1 MSLITPMRP
10 NFIILDLMKDLLE
23 KSRAVRQ
30 APNER
35 CFHIFYQVLS
45 GLDKSSKGSMVQ
57 YILYCIT
64 LTSVYAFLVVF
75 S

>member
-1 MSLITPMRP
+1 
-10 NFIILDLMKDLLE
+10 MKDLLE

-45 GLDKSSKGSMVQ
+45 GLDKKSKG
-57 YILYCIT
+57 ILVHYVLYSIT
-64 LTSVYAFLVVF
+64 LTSVYAFLLVF
-75 S
+75 SQTMVAGLSIF